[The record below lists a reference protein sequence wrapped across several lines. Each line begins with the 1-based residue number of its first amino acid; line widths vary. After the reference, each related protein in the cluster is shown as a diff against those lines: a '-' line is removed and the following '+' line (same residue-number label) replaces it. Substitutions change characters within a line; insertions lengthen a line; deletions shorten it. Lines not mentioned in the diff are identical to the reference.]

1 MGIVGKEL
9 TVSDA
14 VIALMRKG
22 VNFESKGRPI
32 THPRQI
38 AELEV
43 KEPNASMDIEKAS
56 LGNKTWG
63 KIDFL
68 RKKGF
73 SITGLIDYEDNCKKG
88 KVTDTQRTLRF
99 ETRSKVQPKK
109 KR

>member
-43 KEPNASMDIEKAS
+43 KEPNASMDIERAS

-63 KIDFL
+63 KISFL
-68 RKKGF
+68 QRRGF
-73 SITGLIDYEDNCKKG
+73 SLTGWIEYEDNCKKG
-88 KVTDTQRTLRF
+88 KVTDVQRKLRF
-99 ETRSKVQPKK
+99 ETRSNSQPKK